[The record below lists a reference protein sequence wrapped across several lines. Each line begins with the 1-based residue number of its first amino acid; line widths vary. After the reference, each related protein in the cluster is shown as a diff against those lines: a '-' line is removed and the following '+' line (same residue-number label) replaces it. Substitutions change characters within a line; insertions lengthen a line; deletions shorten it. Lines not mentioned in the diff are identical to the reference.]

1 MGHKQ
6 KGEKK
11 MDNNIMAIR
20 SKIWGEVDK
29 EVEIF
34 HSRLN
39 TDKRDLKA
47 EMIKTQMIKTQ
58 MGLIIIA
65 LDTAEIAGAAPVERE
80 IREIEKTMEL
90 IEARYQIGNY
100 SRIIDIIRAIDKE
113 ALGQTPAKERLPF
126 EPAPED
132 L

>member
-1 MGHKQ
+1 
-6 KGEKK
+6 

-20 SKIWGEVDK
+20 SKIWGEVNK

-39 TDKRDLKA
+39 TDKRGLKA
-47 EMIKTQMIKTQ
+47 EMIKTQM
-58 MGLIIIA
+58 GLIRIA

-80 IREIEKTMEL
+80 LREIEKTMEL

-100 SRIIDIIRAIDKE
+100 SRIIDIIKTIDKE
-113 ALGQTPAKERLPF
+113 ALGQTPAKESLSF